1 VQPSSTLEVPIFR
14 ILIVPLILFNASF
27 LLAGNTPAQT
37 NSETTGRVQ
46 ATAPRQGQLLNSQ
59 KSSTSTLKLS
69 TQSGQQSPQTAAADK
84 NIEAQKKLARSIFQ
98 EMISTP
104 ETTPETLTKQYLRV
118 IQQCPDTLEAK
129 ISYFRL
135 ANLLLYGFSPPRFD
149 DISSLLQNYLSR
161 YPGSAE
167 EYEVKQRLI
176 DVYRHTEKWCE
187 SAPQVDET
195 LMTTIAFYA
204 RSLKLCG
211 KDEQANHW
219 HKELLRIAGNS
230 NSPPIQAVKAGFI
243 ESIPLTVE
251 LGTPTQP
258 LVNLAA
264 IAPSPPAPAQAPA
277 TQAITQPNHSDKPA
291 QIPSA
296 AKLTAK
302 IYRKKSVKDYVGRNE
317 ELKGN
322 GAADSRVRASISAP
336 GSTIVAIHL
345 QSIDGLKATWDT
357 VPGNKYWLIAATS
370 GQETLNNSD
379 GTIHYQLPDGELKFD
394 LWVQDN
400 NAIAG
405 ARTTFKL
412 RLEMADGS
420 VAETQVIDE

>member
-1 VQPSSTLEVPIFR
+1 MNSTSTPIFR

-27 LLAGNTPAQT
+27 LLAGNTPVQT

-69 TQSGQQSPQTAAADK
+69 TQSGQKSPQTAAADK

-104 ETTPETLTKQYLRV
+104 ETTPETLTKQYLRI

-176 DVYRHTEKWCE
+176 DVYRHTGRWCE
-187 SAPQVDET
+187 SAALYAEMIPEPLPRQVDDT

-211 KDEQANHW
+211 KDEQASHW
-219 HKELLRIAGNS
+219 HKEVLRIAGNS

-243 ESIPLTVE
+243 ESVPLIVE

-264 IAPSPPAPAQAPA
+264 IAPSP
-277 TQAITQPNHSDKPA
+277 
-291 QIPSA
+291 
-296 AKLTAK
+296 L
-302 IYRKKSVKDYVGRNE
+302 
-317 ELKGN
+317 
-322 GAADSRVRASISAP
+322 
-336 GSTIVAIHL
+336 STGT
-345 QSIDGLKATWDT
+345 S
-357 VPGNKYWLIAATS
+357 PGNS
-370 GQETLNNSD
+370 S
-379 GTIHYQLPDGELKFD
+379 YQPTEP
-394 LWVQDN
+394 
-400 NAIAG
+400 
-405 ARTTFKL
+405 L
-412 RLEMADGS
+412 R
-420 VAETQVIDE
+420 